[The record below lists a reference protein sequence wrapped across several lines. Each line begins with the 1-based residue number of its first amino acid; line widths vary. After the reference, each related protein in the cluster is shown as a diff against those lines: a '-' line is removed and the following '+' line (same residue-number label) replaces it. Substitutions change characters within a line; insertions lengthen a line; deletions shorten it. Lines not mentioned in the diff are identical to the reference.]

1 MTVKHQKNIEDL
13 LWWVLAGRERD
24 IAKKVKYQGGQM
36 QIGRAT
42 QFMSSFDKN
51 MTVFY
56 LSQNK
61 RKDQLTKENINIVML
76 QGKMIL
82 TLQIYIH

>member
-1 MTVKHQKNIEDL
+1 MFGLSRQRKRHSKQ
-13 LWWVLAGRERD
+13 G
-24 IAKKVKYQGGQM
+24 KYQRGQT
-36 QIGRAT
+36 QIVRGT
-42 QFMSSFDKN
+42 QFMPSFDEN

-61 RKDQLTKENINIVML
+61 RKGQLTKENINIVML